1 MDRFQLQKFLLWGYY
16 MAEKYYIM
24 KTEILSVKP
33 KKMKITIIIF
43 YESLQAWV
51 FETVLNCT
59 FLIHREL

>member
-1 MDRFQLQKFLLWGYY
+1 MDRFQPQPQKWYY

-33 KKMKITIIIF
+33 KMIKITIIIF

>member
-1 MDRFQLQKFLLWGYY
+1 

>member
-1 MDRFQLQKFLLWGYY
+1 

-33 KKMKITIIIF
+33 KMMKITIIIF